1 MRDEK
6 GEGNMNVICLSGR
19 AAKEIELR
27 YTQSGKAISNGNIA
41 VQRKFK
47 NAQGEYDADFIDFC
61 AWGKTGELMAEH
73 IKKGEHF
80 GLTGELQTRTWEK
93 NDGTKV
99 KVTEVN
105 VTSFDFPIRPKATQ
119 QTQNTNTGQT
129 KASDDPFEDG
139 KPIDISDEDL
149 PF

>member
-1 MRDEK
+1 
-6 GEGNMNVICLSGR
+6 MNSICLSGR
-19 AAKEIELR
+19 ATKEIELR

-47 NAQGEYDADFIDFC
+47 NAEGEYDADFIDFC

-80 GLTGELQTRTWEK
+80 GITGELQTRIWEK
-93 NDGTKV
+93 NDGTKI

-105 VTSFDFPIRPKATQ
+105 VTSFDFPVRPKTTQ
-119 QTQNTNTGQT
+119 TNQNTNTGQAE
-129 KASDDPFEDG
+129 KPSDDPFANDG
-139 KPIDISDEDL
+139 KPIDISDDDL

>member
-1 MRDEK
+1 
-6 GEGNMNVICLSGR
+6 MNVICLSGR
-19 AAKEIELR
+19 ATKEIELR

-47 NAQGEYDADFIDFC
+47 NAEGEYDADFIDFI

-73 IKKGEHF
+73 IKKGEYF
-80 GLTGELQTRTWEK
+80 GLTGELQTRIWEK

-105 VTSFDFPIRPKATQ
+105 VTSFDFPVRPKTTQ
-119 QTQNTNTGQT
+119 TSSTGQYE
-129 KASDDPFEDG
+129 KPSDDPFANDG
-139 KPIDISDEDL
+139 KPIDISDDDL

>member
-1 MRDEK
+1 
-6 GEGNMNVICLSGR
+6 MNNISLTGR
-19 AAKEIELR
+19 ATKEIELR

-41 VQRKFK
+41 VQRRFK
-47 NAQGEYDADFIDFC
+47 NAQGEYDADFIDFIS
-61 AWGKTGELMAEH
+61 WGKTGELMAEH

-80 GLTGELQTRTWEK
+80 GITGELQTRTWEK

-105 VTSFDFPIRPKATQ
+105 VTSFDFPIRPKTTQ
-119 QTQNTNTGQT
+119 TRQNTNTGQA

>member
-1 MRDEK
+1 
-6 GEGNMNVICLSGR
+6 MNNISLTGR
-19 AAKEIELR
+19 ATKEIELR

-47 NAQGEYDADFIDFC
+47 NAQGEYDADFIDFI

-80 GLTGELQTRTWEK
+80 GITGELQTRIWEK
-93 NDGTKV
+93 NDGTKI

-105 VTSFDFPIRPKATQ
+105 VTSFDFPVRPKT
-119 QTQNTNTGQT
+119 TNPNTNTGQT
-129 KASDDPFEDG
+129 EKPSDDPFANDG
-139 KPIDISDEDL
+139 KPIDISDDDL

>member
-1 MRDEK
+1 
-6 GEGNMNVICLSGR
+6 MNNISLTGR
-19 AAKEIELR
+19 ATREIELR
-27 YTQSGKAISNGNIA
+27 YTPSGKAISNGNIA

-47 NAQGEYDADFIDFC
+47 NAEGEYDADFIDFI

-80 GLTGELQTRTWEK
+80 GLTGELQTRIWEK

-105 VTSFDFPIRPKATQ
+105 VTSFDFPVRPKVSQAS
-119 QTQNTNTGQT
+119 QNTSTGQYE
-129 KASDDPFEDG
+129 KPSDDPFANDG
-139 KPIDISDEDL
+139 KPIDISDDDL